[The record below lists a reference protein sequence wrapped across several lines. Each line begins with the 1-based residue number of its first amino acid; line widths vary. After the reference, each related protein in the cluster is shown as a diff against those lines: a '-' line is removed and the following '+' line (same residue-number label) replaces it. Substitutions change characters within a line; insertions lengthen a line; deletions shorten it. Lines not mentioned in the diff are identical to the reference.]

1 MARLTIWILALGL
14 VCGTAI
20 SRAAADASH
29 IAVAMGDLRWGL
41 SESEVTSFVKRKLD
55 ERYTA
60 QIQKTHDAGK
70 QAKLKSDLKR
80 AQSEVSKGLV
90 EFTGSSSRWDR
101 SPVAGEFTYGNG
113 ESMLVAK
120 DEGSEN
126 YYFFLGG
133 RLWKWFKVLDK
144 DAFGHGDFKKFSQ
157 SIESKF
163 GKGRAKKGELAPGQ
177 GDAQWLEY
185 MDRNSRMRAADAG
198 SKRGVFALIFEEM
211 STVREL
217 ASTRPTKP
225 SRLAGKA
232 EDDESEVKSDLKSAP
247 STSGS
252 DREVAKASTKRS
264 IFGKDS
270 HEETEAEYQAR
281 KQKAAG
287 DNRDRQVRA
296 HERKEE
302 QKKGEVL
309 KQLDAVNDSDP
320 LGGL

>member
-1 MARLTIWILALGL
+1 MARFTIWILALGL
-14 VCGTAI
+14 VCGTVT
-20 SRAAADASH
+20 SRAAAEASS

-41 SESEVTSFVKRKLD
+41 SESEVTSFVKRKLE
-55 ERYTA
+55 ERYSA
-60 QIQKTHDAGK
+60 QIKKTHDAGK

-80 AQSEVSKGLV
+80 AQAEVSKGLV

-126 YYFFLGG
+126 YYFFVSGH
-133 RLWKWFKVLDK
+133 LWKWFKVLDK
-144 DAFGHGDFKKFSQ
+144 DAFGHGDFKKFAQ
-157 SIESKF
+157 SIEGKF
-163 GKGRAKKGELAPGQ
+163 GKGRLKKGEVSPGQ
-177 GDAQWLEY
+177 GDGQWLEY
-185 MDRNSRMRAADAG
+185 LDRNSRLRAADAG

-217 ASTRPTKP
+217 ASTHPTKP

-232 EDDESEVKSDLKSAP
+232 DDDESEVKSDLKS
-247 STSGS
+247 GS
-252 DREVAKASTKRS
+252 SNSADREVAKASTKRS
-264 IFGKDS
+264 IFGNEH
-270 HEETEAEYQAR
+270 HEESEAEYQSR
-281 KQKAAG
+281 KQKATS
-287 DNRDRQVRA
+287 DIRDRQTRA
-296 HERKEE
+296 HDRKEE

-309 KQLDAVNDSDP
+309 KQLDSVNDSDP